1 MKLRYFYS
9 LKFILLFQVV
19 ASIPSA
25 HAQYQDSVLKNK
37 REIDSILITEH
48 LNQLEGMPKTF
59 YSKGYSIRAK
69 ALQKL
74 VYSCELFYEKHFIQ
88 NTFLENIYVL
98 NKYDWEK
105 PPFGVP
111 YGLPSYFP
119 ENKLEIISA
128 DKNALARL
136 SGKPDDPVKS
146 DSIISGYDYVGI
158 HELGHYFFETL
169 NRIRTEKWFDE
180 FLANYFLICYVYE
193 TKIDFDI
200 KTFFMPEGN
209 PLHKTIQDFNTFYED
224 VGPANYD
231 WYQREFIQL
240 GIKLYPRLKLTLI
253 EKVIE
258 NFSPE
263 GKHLDP
269 LSLLKNLSP
278 DITKNWLMQMQ

>member
-9 LKFILLFQVV
+9 LKFILLFQVF
-19 ASIPSA
+19 ASIRYA
-25 HAQYQDSVLKNK
+25 HAQYQDSMLQNK
-37 REIDSILITEH
+37 KAIDSILMTEN
-48 LNQLEGMPKTF
+48 LDKLEGIPKTF

-74 VYSCELFYEKHFIQ
+74 VYFCELFYEKHFTQ
-88 NTFLENIYVL
+88 NIFLEKVYVL

-119 ENKLEIISA
+119 ENELEIISA

-136 SGKPDDPVKS
+136 SRKPDDSVKS
-146 DSIISGYDYVGI
+146 DSIISGYDYVAI

-169 NRIRTEKWFDE
+169 NSIKTEKWFDE

-200 KTFFMPEGN
+200 KKFFVPEGN
-209 PLHKTIQDFNTFYED
+209 QPHRTIQDFNTFYED

-240 GIKLYPRLKLTLI
+240 GMKLYPRLKLTLI

-258 NFSPE
+258 NSSPG

-269 LSLLKNLSP
+269 LSLLTNLSG
-278 DITKNWLMQMQ
+278 DITKNWLVQMR